1 MDNYLY
7 EDFNYWIGIPDVDS
21 ESVCRKELKPFLTI
35 LKEKYLDAL
44 KEIQNLAAKKAQ
56 LTLRN
61 TFLESEIKRLKKLNE
76 ELTQEN
82 NSLTEEI
89 YG

>member
-1 MDNYLY
+1 MNNYLY
-7 EDFNYWIGIPDVDS
+7 EDFNYWIGIPDADGAAVS
-21 ESVCRKELKPFLTI
+21 RKKLGPFLTI

-44 KEIQNLAAKKAQ
+44 REIQKLEAEKSQ

-61 TFLESEIKRLKKLNE
+61 TFLESEIKKLKELNE

-82 NSLTEEI
+82 NSLTEQI